1 MRVSAQADIGR
12 FAGVGKQAMGLKLH
26 PKIQSKK
33 YPEMTPG
40 RHRKSHFALLGG
52 FLRSVPGQEKM

>member
-1 MRVSAQADIGR
+1 MRAFAQADIGR
-12 FAGVGKQAMGLKLH
+12 FAGAGKQAMGLKLH
-26 PKIQSKK
+26 PKIQGKK

-40 RHRKSHFALLGG
+40 RHTKSHFALHCG